1 MKICDVTQFYS
12 PVSGGVKRYLLEKI
26 DYLRQFTDH
35 EHVLIVPGPAN
46 STTRDGRFTVHHVRA
61 MKVSWSSH
69 YRMVLDTQTVENLI
83 EMERPD
89 LIEAGC
95 PYQLAWSC
103 LHVGRRIHVPV
114 VGFYH
119 SHFPESYVRTAT
131 RFLGSTIANLC
142 DGICYG
148 YIRRL
153 YNQFFATFVSSP
165 KLESVLKDSGV
176 ANTQII
182 PLGVETDVF
191 TPGIRSEVLRKNLG
205 LGPHQLLLLF
215 VGRLSREKNIDCLL
229 KAFEIIQQYSGD
241 KFALLIVGEGAER
254 PKVLDAA
261 ARLKNVRSLPY
272 EGDPQKLA
280 AIYAS
285 ADLFVHAG
293 LCETFGLVVLESQAC
308 GVPAIAFCD
317 SGMDANIFGGE
328 DFLARERGPEGLAK
342 AVLKAYQNDLPAV
355 GRKTREAVMSR
366 YPWKV
371 VFKRLVETYEQ
382 IARDYPT
389 TDLREY

>member
-26 DYLRQFTDH
+26 DYLRQFTEH

-46 STTRDGRFTVHHVRA
+46 TTEREGRFTIHHVRA

-83 EMERPD
+83 EQERPD

-103 LHVGRRIHVPV
+103 LRVGQRIHVPV

-119 SHFPESYVRTAT
+119 SHFPESYVRTVT
-131 RFLGSTIANLC
+131 RFMGRAIAAFCDNL
-142 DGICYG
+142 CYG

-165 KLESVLKDSGV
+165 KLDGILKGVGV
-176 ANTQII
+176 ANSQII
-182 PLGVETDVF
+182 PLGVETDIF
-191 TPGIRSEVLRKNLG
+191 HPGQRSEAFRKELG

-215 VGRLSREKNIDCLL
+215 IGRLSREKNIDCLL
-229 KAFEIIQQYSGD
+229 KAFEIIQQYTGD

-254 PKVLDAA
+254 PRVLDAA
-261 ARLKNVRSLPY
+261 SRLKNVHSLSY
-272 EGDPQKLA
+272 EGNAQKLA
-280 AIYAS
+280 KIYAS

-308 GVPAIAFCD
+308 GVPAVAFSN
-317 SGMDANIFGGE
+317 SGMDLNIFGGP
-328 DFLARERGPEGLAK
+328 DFLAQESGPEGLAK

-355 GRKTREAVMSR
+355 GRRTREAVMSH

-371 VFKRLVETYEQ
+371 VFKKLVETYDQ
-382 IARDYPT
+382 IIRDFPKT
-389 TDLREY
+389 EHWEY

>member
-26 DYLRQFTDH
+26 EYLRQFTDH

-46 STTRDGRFTVHHVRA
+46 TTERDGRFTIHRVRA

-83 EMERPD
+83 EQERPH

-103 LHVGRRIHVPV
+103 LRVGRRIHVPV

-119 SHFPESYVRTAT
+119 SHFPESYVRTVT
-131 RFLGSTIANLC
+131 RFMGRAVADLC
-142 DGICYG
+142 DSVCYG

-153 YNQFFATFVSSP
+153 YTRFNATFVSSP
-165 KLESVLKDSGV
+165 KLQTILQGIGIE
-176 ANTQII
+176 NTRII

-191 TPGIRSEVLRKNLG
+191 HPGRRSDAFRKQLG

-229 KAFEIIQQYSGD
+229 KAFEIIQQYTGD

-254 PKVLDAA
+254 SKVLEAA
-261 ARLKNVRSLPY
+261 GRLKNVHSLPY

-308 GVPAIAFCD
+308 GVPAVAFSN
-317 SGMDANIFGGE
+317 SGMDLNILGGE
-328 DFLARERGPEGLAK
+328 DFLANERGPEGLAK
-342 AVLKAYQNDLPAV
+342 AVLKAYQNDLPAI

-371 VFKRLVETYEQ
+371 VFKKLVETYEQ
-382 IARDYPT
+382 IV
-389 TDLREY
+389 REFPKTVHWEY

>member
-35 EHVLIVPGPAN
+35 EHVLIVPGAAN
-46 STTRDGRFTVHHVRA
+46 ETERDGRFTIHRVRA
-61 MKVSWSSH
+61 LKVSMSSH
-69 YRMVLDTQTVENLI
+69 YRMVLDAQAVEHLI
-83 EMERPD
+83 EQERPD

-95 PYQLAWSC
+95 PYQLAWSS
-103 LHVGRRIHVPV
+103 LRVGQRIHVPV

-119 SHFPESYVRTAT
+119 SHFPESYVRTVT
-131 RFLGSTIANLC
+131 RFLGSAVANVC
-142 DGICYG
+142 DNICYG
-148 YIRRL
+148 YIRKL

-165 KLESVLKDSGV
+165 KLESVLKNAGV
-176 ANTQII
+176 DNTQIV
-182 PLGVETDVF
+182 PLGVETEVF
-191 TPGIRSEVLRKNLG
+191 HPDRRDDAFRKHLG

-215 VGRLSREKNIDCLL
+215 IGRLSREKNIDCLL
-229 KAFEIIQQYSGD
+229 KAFEIIQQYTGD

-254 PKVLDAA
+254 PRVLEAS
-261 ARLKNVRSLPY
+261 ARLKNVHTLPY

-280 AIYAS
+280 TLYAS

-308 GVPAIAFCD
+308 GVPAVAFSN

-328 DFLARERGPEGLAK
+328 DFLAKERGPEALAK
-342 AVLKAYQNDLPAV
+342 AVLKAYQSDLPAV

-366 YPWKV
+366 YPWRV
-371 VFKRLVETYEQ
+371 VFKKLVETYGQ
-382 IARDYPT
+382 IVQDYP
-389 TDLREY
+389 RNEAA

>member
-12 PVSGGVKRYLLEKI
+12 PVSGGVKRYLHEKI
-26 DYLRQFTDH
+26 DFLRQFTEH

-46 STTRDGRFTVHHVRA
+46 TTERDGRFTVHQVRA

-83 EMERPD
+83 EEERPD

-95 PYQLAWSC
+95 PYQLAWSS
-103 LHVGRRIHVPV
+103 LRVGQRIHVPV

-119 SHFPESYVRTAT
+119 SHFPESYVRTVT
-131 RFLGSTIANLC
+131 RFMGRAVANFF
-142 DGICYG
+142 DGVCYN

-153 YNQFFATFVSSP
+153 YNQFHATFVSSP
-165 KLESVLKDSGV
+165 KLQAILQGV
-176 ANTQII
+176 GVDNTEII

-191 TPGIRSEVLRKNLG
+191 EPGRRSDAMRKNIG
-205 LGPHQLLLLF
+205 LGPHQILLLF

-229 KAFEIIQQYSGD
+229 KAFEIIQQYTGD

-254 PKVLDAA
+254 PKVLEAA
-261 ARLKNVRSLPY
+261 SRLKNLHSLPY

-280 AIYAS
+280 TLYAS

-308 GVPAIAFCD
+308 GVPAIAFAN

-328 DFLARERGPEGLAK
+328 DFLAKDRTPEGLAK
-342 AVLKAYQNDLPAV
+342 AVLKAYQNDIPSI
-355 GRKTREAVMSR
+355 GRMTRQAVMSR

-371 VFKRLVETYEQ
+371 VFKKLVETYEK
-382 IARDYPT
+382 IVGDHRIKSRRDY
-389 TDLREY
+389 

>member
-12 PVSGGVKRYLLEKI
+12 PVSGGVKRYLHEKI
-26 DYLRQFTDH
+26 DFLRQFTDH

-46 STTRDGRFTVHHVRA
+46 TTQRDGRFTVHHVRA

-69 YRMVLDTQTVENLI
+69 YRMVLDTQTVEHLI
-83 EMERPD
+83 EQERPD

-95 PYQLAWSC
+95 PYQLAWSS
-103 LHVGRRIHVPV
+103 LRVGQRIHIPV

-119 SHFPESYVRTAT
+119 SHFPESYVRTVT
-131 RFLGSTIANLC
+131 RFLGGTIANFF
-142 DGICYG
+142 DGVCYN

-153 YNQFFATFVSSP
+153 YNQFHATFVSSP
-165 KLESVLKDSGV
+165 KLQGILQGV
-176 ANTQII
+176 GVENTEII

-191 TPGIRSEVLRKNLG
+191 EPGHRSDALRKNIG
-205 LGPHQLLLLF
+205 LGSHQLLLLF

-229 KAFEIIQQYSGD
+229 KAFEIIQQYTGD

-254 PKVLDAA
+254 PKVLEAA
-261 ARLKNVRSLPY
+261 SRLKNLHSLPY
-272 EGDPQKLA
+272 EGDPHKLA
-280 AIYAS
+280 TLYAS

-308 GVPAIAFCD
+308 GVPAVAFSN
-317 SGMDANIFGGE
+317 SGMDANIFGGA
-328 DFLARERGPEGLAK
+328 DFLAIDRTPEGLAK
-342 AVLKAYQNDLPAV
+342 AVLKAYQNDIPAV
-355 GRKTREAVMSR
+355 GRMTRQAVMSH

-371 VFKRLVETYEQ
+371 VFKRLVETYER
-382 IARDYPT
+382 IVGDYPKAAH
-389 TDLREY
+389 RQY